1 MTEGR
6 FRQPL
11 WVVPLAIAALVAVFG
26 WWGDLRLRRTIEE
39 QLKAQLKT
47 TLDANATALQ
57 IWLVDQKRLAG
68 ELAEEPGLKSLALQ
82 ILTNGPAGGDLAT
95 VELFDSYLRPR
106 LNEVAY
112 SQAQLV
118 DADFAILANT
128 ATPRRMGFG
137 RISEAHTNMFQEVF
151 DTGLPVIITPYKP
164 ELSRGGPRGGGR
176 GARGGPRAEPPGATN
191 GPARAAR
198 LAAFDAARARRGD
211 LTLMQVAA
219 PIRDKE
225 HDVLGALALVINPTN
240 EFTKMLSAA
249 QTGASGETYAF
260 DQTGLMISQSRFDD
274 QLRAEGLLNPTNT
287 NMTSA
292 LNLRLHDPGAPE
304 QEGSRPL
311 TRLVA
316 SAVGGVDG
324 LDGVDVEPSRDY
336 RGVEVVG
343 AWKWLPDY
351 EFGVATQIDAAEAF
365 QPLRVLK
372 LLFTILCLFLLLCAT
387 GMFLF
392 SYANFTWRR
401 RLTEAQLQLK
411 QLGQYTLEEK
421 IGEGGMGVVYRAR
434 HALMRRDTAVKLLTP
449 DRADPVSVERF
460 EREVQ
465 LTCQLTHPNTI
476 QVYDY
481 GHTPDGI
488 FYYAME
494 FLRGLNLHELT
505 ARYGPQ
511 PEGRT
516 AYILAQACEALS
528 EAHGVG
534 LVHRDIKPAN
544 VFLCNRGGVPDWVKV
559 LDFGLVRQYADG
571 AQDDVPTSGGKGLEG
586 TPWFMAP
593 EAIKNSNLSEPRSD
607 IYALGALGYFLLTGR
622 FVFDGRTIAELCE
635 KHLKEI
641 PTAPSQYAT
650 HPISA
655 EMDAIILKCLE
666 KDPERRPQSA
676 LELRDL
682 LMATPRWAEWNGEAR
697 AAWWAQYHS
706 ETAPKPGETDYAE
719 QTPMDVAVSVDLDSR
734 L

>member
-11 WVVPLAIAALVAVFG
+11 WVVPLVIAAMVAIFG
-26 WWGDLRLRRTIEE
+26 WWGNVRLRHTIEQ
-39 QLKAQLKT
+39 QLKAQLTT
-47 TLDANATALQ
+47 TLNANATALQ
-57 IWLVDQKRLAG
+57 IWLVDQKKLAD
-68 ELAEEPGLKSLALQ
+68 ELTEEPRLKNLAMT
-82 ILTNGPAGGDLAT
+82 ILTNAPMGGDLSA
-95 VELFDSYLRPR
+95 VEQFNAYLRPR

-118 DADFAILANT
+118 DTNFAVLANT
-128 ATPRRMGFG
+128 AIPRRLVFG
-137 RISEAHTNMFQEVF
+137 RISEAHTNKFQELF

-164 ELSRGGPRGGGR
+164 GLSRGFRPGGR
-176 GARGGPRAEPPGATN
+176 NPQGERANATN
-191 GPARAAR
+191 DAARAGR
-198 LAAFDAARARRGD
+198 LTALEAARARRGD

-219 PIRDKE
+219 PIRDSE
-225 HDVLGALALVINPTN
+225 HDVLGALALVINPDR
-240 EFTKMLSAA
+240 EFSRILSAA
-249 QTGASGETYAF
+249 QSGESGETYAF
-260 DQTGLMISQSRFDD
+260 DQTGLMISRSRFEK
-274 QLRAEGLLNPTNT
+274 QLRKAGLLDDTNT
-287 NMTSA
+287 TSA
-292 LNLRLHDPGAPE
+292 LNVRLHDPTAPE
-304 QEGSRPL
+304 VDGARPL
-311 TRLVA
+311 TRIVA
-316 SAVGGVDG
+316 SAVSGVDG
-324 LDGVDVEPSRDY
+324 VEVEPSPDY

-343 AWKWLPDY
+343 AWRWLPDY
-351 EFGVATQIDAAEAF
+351 EFGVATQMDAEEAF
-365 QPLRVLK
+365 QPLHVLT
-372 LLFTILCLFLLLCAT
+372 LLFTILCLLLLLCST

-401 RLTEAQLQLK
+401 RLSEAELKLK
-411 QLGQYTLEEK
+411 QLGQYMLEEK

-511 PEGRT
+511 TESRT
-516 AYILAQACEALS
+516 AYILAQTCEALN

-559 LDFGLVRQYADG
+559 LDFGLVREYSDG
-571 AQDDVPTSGGKGLEG
+571 AQDDVSTSSGKGLEG
-586 TPWFMAP
+586 TPWFMPP
-593 EAIKNSNLSEPRSD
+593 ESIKSSSLSEPRSD
-607 IYALGALGYFLLTGR
+607 IYSLGALGYFLLTGR
-622 FVFDGRTIAELCE
+622 FVFEGRTVAELCE
-635 KHLKEI
+635 KTMNEI
-641 PTAPSQYAT
+641 PTPPSQYAT

-666 KDPERRPQSA
+666 KDPAQRPQSA

-682 LMATPRWAEWNGEAR
+682 LMATPRWAEWSAEAR
-697 AAWWAQYHS
+697 AAWWTQYHS

-719 QTPMDVAVSVDLDSR
+719 QTTLDAAVDVDLESR